1 MRQTFK
7 PFRKAWINVEIK
19 KVDTHKRRTVKVLLD
34 NRATKLLMSKRLAQ
48 KRGYKLIKLDQPLL
62 VKNINGTGNSRG
74 AIIHEVKVNMF
85 FKGYV
90 EKVRINVCKL
100 EKTKIILDILWL
112 AIHNPEIDWE
122 KEEIKIT
129 KCPPLCGKFV
139 RVQKR
144 CKGSVLGK
152 QPQT

>member
-1 MRQTFK
+1 M
-7 PFRKAWINVEIK
+7 
-19 KVDTHKRRTVKVLLD
+19 
-34 NRATKLLMSKRLAQ
+34 
-48 KRGYKLIKLDQPLL
+48 L

-152 QPQT
+152 RPQT